1 MFILLLSPHHAHI
14 QVCLGHLAPKG
25 SCPLSGQSS
34 SFVPMSLEAF
44 LPDFNLR
51 KHYRQTGISLKRYQR
66 RYALL
71 TKIFY
76 TLEIMLA
83 SLYPCMSVLLMD
95 VHSLLSD
102 IQTAKLQIK
111 THLFLFLNSLT
122 ILELISRYPSFIF
135 YPM

>member
-1 MFILLLSPHHAHI
+1 
-14 QVCLGHLAPKG
+14 
-25 SCPLSGQSS
+25 
-34 SFVPMSLEAF
+34 
-44 LPDFNLR
+44 
-51 KHYRQTGISLKRYQR
+51 
-66 RYALL
+66 
-71 TKIFY
+71 
-76 TLEIMLA
+76 MLA

-135 YPM
+135 YPMWYLYLTQEVKGHHAVVTPEKENQ